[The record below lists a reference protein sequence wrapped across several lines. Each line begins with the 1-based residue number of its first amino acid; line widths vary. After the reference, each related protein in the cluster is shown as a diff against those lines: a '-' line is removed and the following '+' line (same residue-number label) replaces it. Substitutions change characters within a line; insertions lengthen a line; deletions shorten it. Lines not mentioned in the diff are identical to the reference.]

1 METTIFVIG
10 GFMLSLMGIG
20 IGISIKEFNDME
32 DEREFPDRDFVD
44 YDGMGNY
51 SRYPRIKRN
60 RNKRQK
66 TKHN

>member
-32 DEREFPDRDFVD
+32 DEREFPDRDFID

-51 SRYPRIKRN
+51 SRYPRIRRKK
-60 RNKRQK
+60 NKK